1 MPLLPNA
8 LQLLL
13 GVLVGSLVLRP
24 DTIKPSEFQW
34 PLNVP
39 YDPAAQTFWGAQ
51 QIPEFGT
58 LKRRSRVRERK
69 NLPLNHHRT
78 L

>member
-1 MPLLPNA
+1 MPLLPDA

-34 PLNVP
+34 PLDVP
-39 YDPAAQTFWGAQ
+39 YDLAARPFWGAQ
-51 QIPEFGT
+51 QRPEFGI
-58 LKRRSRVRERK
+58 LKTRK
-69 NLPLNHHRT
+69 RARDL
-78 L
+78 